1 MTPNDPKTI
10 TDPKMNEI
18 PAKTEIDAEDIDWLE
33 SRLGEKAVKDI
44 IADGII
50 SHEKTTNE
58 RRARRSPARLLSCR
72 V

>member
-1 MTPNDPKTI
+1 
-10 TDPKMNEI
+10 MNEI
-18 PAKTEIDAEDIDWLE
+18 LAKTEIDAEDIDWLE

-50 SHEKTTNE
+50 SMKRRRT
-58 RRARRSPARLLSCR
+58 RRARRSPARLPSCR